1 MSRTS
6 KKYWDEKFKAQIWKE
21 FFADIK
27 KINYEKDLERIL
39 KTILSDDEMIL
50 AGKRL
55 AVKKLLKEGV
65 TYREI
70 SRKIDVTRV
79 TISFIKN
86 NFKRPIR
93 KKRVY
98 SENKNQKKD
107 ENYKYGDFNQL
118 RKYRFIPKRRRYS

>member
-1 MSRTS
+1 MGRTS
-6 KKYWDEKFKAQIWKE
+6 KKYWDEKFKSQIWKD

-27 KINYEKDLERIL
+27 KVNNEKDLERIL
-39 KTILSDDEMIL
+39 KTMLSDGEMVL
-50 AGKRL
+50 AEKRL

-86 NFKRPIR
+86 NFKRPVR
-93 KKRVY
+93 KKRIY
-98 SENKNQKKD
+98 SEDKNRAKD
-107 ENYKYGDFNQL
+107 RDYKYGNFNQL